1 MIKYLLT
8 IILLLATLLA
18 DTINVPEDFPTI
30 QGALNAANN
39 GDVIS
44 ISEGTYFESNINPN
58 GKTITITGEINDLG
72 EPLVTIDGEY
82 NGSVLNFV
90 VGYDYQT
97 SNTSIVENLIIKR
110 GSSSFS
116 GGGINAPH
124 GLTINNCI
132 FDDNRA
138 AYGAGVAFAGDN
150 NAMTTIQNC
159 VFKNQLEHSN
169 PNPWLV
175 HPELGSAINA
185 NGNMTITNCIFEN
198 NASLSIVVF
207 IGGTVLIDSC
217 IFNNHFDGG
226 TLIGLSQSSTDLTI
240 INSNLIDNDASP
252 ISISG
257 FSTALLENNLFR
269 NNTGTVSIMQSNATI
284 NQCQFEDTELW
295 IGEWDPINV
304 NIIDSEFCDN
314 GGDASSDSIEGPW
327 TDLGG
332 NSFSDVCEEGILGDI
347 NSDGIIN
354 VLDVV
359 MIVNIVLNN
368 GYNELA
374 DLNNDSI
381 INVLDI
387 VQVINIILN

>member
-8 IILLLATLLA
+8 ILLSLATLLS

-39 GDVIS
+39 DDVIM

-82 NGSVLNFV
+82 NESVLNFV
-90 VGYDYQT
+90 PGLDFT
-97 SNTSIVENLIIKR
+97 PNTSIVENLIIKR
-110 GSSSFS
+110 GSSSFT
-116 GGGINAPH
+116 GGGINAPQ

-138 AYGAGVAFAGDN
+138 VYGAGVAFNGDS
-150 NAMTTIQNC
+150 NAMSTIQNC
-159 VFKNQLEHSN
+159 IFKNQLEHSSSSEG
-169 PNPWLV
+169 LF
-175 HPELGSAINA
+175 HPELGSAVNA
-185 NGNMTITNCIFEN
+185 AGNMTITNCIFEN
-198 NASLSIVVF
+198 NASLSTVVF
-207 IGGTVLIDSC
+207 IGGTALIDSC

-226 TLIGLSQSSTDLTI
+226 TLIGLQGSTDLTI
-240 INSNLIDNDASP
+240 INSNLIDNDAYP

-284 NQCQFEDTELW
+284 NQCQFENTELW
-295 IGEWDPINV
+295 IGEFDPISV
-304 NIIDSEFCDN
+304 SISDSEFCDN
-314 GGDASSDSIEGPW
+314 GGDSASDSIEGPW
-327 TDLGG
+327 IDLGE
-332 NSFSDVCEEGILGDI
+332 NNFSDICEQVYLGDI
-347 NSDGIIN
+347 NADGIIN

-359 MIVNIVLNN
+359 VIVNIVLNN
-368 GYNELA
+368 EYNELA
-374 DLNNDSI
+374 DLNDDNI

-387 VQVINIILN
+387 VQIVNIILN

>member
-8 IILLLATLLA
+8 ILLSLATLLS

-39 GDVIS
+39 DDVIM

-82 NGSVLNFV
+82 NESVLNFV
-90 VGYDYQT
+90 PGLDFT
-97 SNTSIVENLIIKR
+97 PNTSIVENLIIKR
-110 GSSSFS
+110 GSSSFT
-116 GGGINAPH
+116 GGGINAPQ

-138 AYGAGVAFAGDN
+138 VYGAGVAFNGDS
-150 NAMTTIQNC
+150 NAMSTIQNC
-159 VFKNQLEHSN
+159 IFKNQLEHSSSSEG
-169 PNPWLV
+169 LF
-175 HPELGSAINA
+175 HPELGSAVNA
-185 NGNMTITNCIFEN
+185 AGNMTITNCIFEN
-198 NASLSIVVF
+198 NASLSTVVF
-207 IGGTVLIDSC
+207 IGGTALIDSC

-226 TLIGLSQSSTDLTI
+226 TLIGLQGSTDLTI
-240 INSNLIDNDASP
+240 INSNLIDNDAYP

-284 NQCQFEDTELW
+284 NQCQFENTELW
-295 IGEWDPINV
+295 IGEFDPISV
-304 NIIDSEFCDN
+304 SISDSEFCDN
-314 GGDASSDSIEGPW
+314 GGDSASDSIEGPW
-327 TDLGG
+327 IDLGE
-332 NSFSDVCEEGILGDI
+332 NNFSDICEEVYLGDI
-347 NSDGIIN
+347 NADGIIN

-359 MIVNIVLNN
+359 VIVNIVLNN
-368 GYNELA
+368 EYNELA
-374 DLNNDSI
+374 DLNDDNI

-387 VQVINIILN
+387 VQIVNIIIN

>member
-8 IILLLATLLA
+8 ILLSLATLLS

-39 GDVIS
+39 DDVIM

-82 NGSVLNFV
+82 NESVLNFV
-90 VGYDYQT
+90 PGLDFT
-97 SNTSIVENLIIKR
+97 PNTSIVENLIIKR
-110 GSSSFS
+110 GSSSFT
-116 GGGINAPH
+116 GGGINAPQ

-138 AYGAGVAFAGDN
+138 VYGAGVAFNGDS
-150 NAMTTIQNC
+150 NAMSTIQNC
-159 VFKNQLEHSN
+159 IFKNQLEHSSSSEG
-169 PNPWLV
+169 LF
-175 HPELGSAINA
+175 HPELGSAVNA
-185 NGNMTITNCIFEN
+185 AGNMTITNCIFEN
-198 NASLSIVVF
+198 NASLSTVVF
-207 IGGTVLIDSC
+207 IGGTALIDSC

-226 TLIGLSQSSTDLTI
+226 TLIGLQGSTDLTI
-240 INSNLIDNDASP
+240 INSNLIDNDAYP

-284 NQCQFEDTELW
+284 NQCQFENTELW
-295 IGEWDPINV
+295 IGEFDPISV
-304 NIIDSEFCDN
+304 SISDSEFCDN
-314 GGDASSDSIEGPW
+314 GGDSASDSIEGPW
-327 TDLGG
+327 IDLGE
-332 NSFSDVCEEGILGDI
+332 NNFRDICEEVNLGDI
-347 NSDGIIN
+347 NADGIIN

-359 MIVNIVLNN
+359 VIVNIVLNN
-368 GYNELA
+368 EYNELA
-374 DLNNDSI
+374 DLNDDNI

-387 VQVINIILN
+387 VQIVNIIIN

>member
-8 IILLLATLLA
+8 IILSLATLLS

-39 GDVIS
+39 DDVIM

-82 NGSVLNFV
+82 NESVLNFV
-90 VGYDYQT
+90 PGLDFT
-97 SNTSIVENLIIKR
+97 PNTSIVENLIIKR
-110 GSSSFS
+110 GSSSFT
-116 GGGINAPH
+116 GGGINAPQ

-138 AYGAGVAFAGDN
+138 VYGAGVAFNGDS
-150 NAMTTIQNC
+150 NAMSTIQNC
-159 VFKNQLEHSN
+159 IFKNQLEHSSSSEG
-169 PNPWLV
+169 LF
-175 HPELGSAINA
+175 HPELGSAVNA
-185 NGNMTITNCIFEN
+185 AGNMTITNCIFEN
-198 NASLSIVVF
+198 NASLSTVVF
-207 IGGTVLIDSC
+207 IGGTALIDSC

-226 TLIGLSQSSTDLTI
+226 TLIGLQGSTDLTI
-240 INSNLIDNDASP
+240 INSNLIDNDAYP

-284 NQCQFEDTELW
+284 NQCQFENTELW
-295 IGEWDPINV
+295 IGEFDPISV
-304 NIIDSEFCDN
+304 SISDSEFCDN
-314 GGDASSDSIEGPW
+314 GGDSASDSIEGPW
-327 TDLGG
+327 IDLGE
-332 NSFSDVCEEGILGDI
+332 NNFSDICEEVYLGDI
-347 NSDGIIN
+347 NADGIIN

-359 MIVNIVLNN
+359 VIVNIVLNN
-368 GYNELA
+368 EYNELA
-374 DLNNDSI
+374 DLNDDNI

-387 VQVINIILN
+387 VQIINIILN

>member
-8 IILLLATLLA
+8 ILLSLATLLS

-39 GDVIS
+39 DDVIM

-82 NGSVLNFV
+82 NESVLNFV
-90 VGYDYQT
+90 PGLDFT
-97 SNTSIVENLIIKR
+97 PNTSIVENLIIKR
-110 GSSSFS
+110 GSSSFT
-116 GGGINAPH
+116 GGGINAPQ

-138 AYGAGVAFAGDN
+138 VYGAGVAFNGDS
-150 NAMTTIQNC
+150 NAMSTIQNC
-159 VFKNQLEHSN
+159 IFKNQLEHSSSSEG
-169 PNPWLV
+169 LF
-175 HPELGSAINA
+175 HPELGSAVNA
-185 NGNMTITNCIFEN
+185 AGNMTITNCIFEN
-198 NASLSIVVF
+198 NASLSTVVF
-207 IGGTVLIDSC
+207 IGGTALIDSC

-226 TLIGLSQSSTDLTI
+226 TLIGLQGSTDLTI
-240 INSNLIDNDASP
+240 INSNLIDNDAYP

-284 NQCQFEDTELW
+284 NQCQFENTELW
-295 IGEWDPINV
+295 IGEFDPISV
-304 NIIDSEFCDN
+304 SISDSEFCDN
-314 GGDASSDSIEGPW
+314 GGDSASDSIEGPW
-327 TDLGG
+327 IDLGE
-332 NSFSDVCEEGILGDI
+332 NNFSDICEEVYLGDI
-347 NSDGIIN
+347 NADGIIN

-359 MIVNIVLNN
+359 VIVNIVLNN
-368 GYNELA
+368 EYNELA
-374 DLNNDSI
+374 DLNDDNI

-387 VQVINIILN
+387 VQIVNIILN

>member
-8 IILLLATLLA
+8 ILLSLATLLS

-39 GDVIS
+39 DDVIM

-82 NGSVLNFV
+82 NESVLNFV
-90 VGYDYQT
+90 PGLDFT
-97 SNTSIVENLIIKR
+97 PNTSIVENLIIKR
-110 GSSSFS
+110 GSSSFT
-116 GGGINAPH
+116 GGGINAPQ

-138 AYGAGVAFAGDN
+138 VYGAGVAFNGDS
-150 NAMTTIQNC
+150 NAMSTIQNC
-159 VFKNQLEHSN
+159 IFKNQLEHSSSSEG
-169 PNPWLV
+169 LF
-175 HPELGSAINA
+175 HPELGSAVNA
-185 NGNMTITNCIFEN
+185 AGNMTITNCIFEN
-198 NASLSIVVF
+198 NASLSTVVF
-207 IGGTVLIDSC
+207 IGGTALIDSC

-226 TLIGLSQSSTDLTI
+226 TLIGLQGSTDLTI
-240 INSNLIDNDASP
+240 INSNLIDNDAFP

-284 NQCQFEDTELW
+284 NQCQFENTELW
-295 IGEWDPINV
+295 IGEFDPISV
-304 NIIDSEFCDN
+304 SISDSEFCDN
-314 GGDASSDSIEGPW
+314 GGDSASDSIEGPW
-327 TDLGG
+327 IDLGE
-332 NSFSDVCEEGILGDI
+332 NNFSDICEEVYLGDI
-347 NSDGIIN
+347 NADGIIN

-359 MIVNIVLNN
+359 VIVNIVLNN
-368 GYNELA
+368 EYNELA
-374 DLNNDSI
+374 DLNDDNI

-387 VQVINIILN
+387 VQIVNIILN

>member
-8 IILLLATLLA
+8 ILLSFATLLS

-39 GDVIS
+39 DDVIM
-44 ISEGTYFESNINPN
+44 ISEGIYFESNINPN

-82 NGSVLNFV
+82 NESVLNFV
-90 VGYDYQT
+90 PGLDFT
-97 SNTSIVENLIIKR
+97 PNNSIVENLIIKR
-110 GSSSFS
+110 GSSSFT
-116 GGGINAPH
+116 GGGINAPQ

-138 AYGAGVAFAGDN
+138 VYGAGVAFNGDSN
-150 NAMTTIQNC
+150 TMSTIQNC
-159 VFKNQLEHSN
+159 IFKNQLEHSSFSEG
-169 PNPWLV
+169 LF
-175 HPELGSAINA
+175 HPELGSAIMG

-198 NASLSIVVF
+198 NASLSNVVF

-226 TLIGLSQSSTDLTI
+226 TLIGLQGSTDLTI
-240 INSNLIDNDASP
+240 INSNLIDNDAYP
-252 ISISG
+252 ISIAG

-284 NQCQFEDTELW
+284 NQCQFENTELW
-295 IGEWDPINV
+295 IGEFDPISV
-304 NIIDSEFCDN
+304 SISASEFCDN
-314 GGDASSDSIEGPW
+314 GGDSASDSIEGPW
-327 TDLGG
+327 IDLGE
-332 NSFSDVCEEGILGDI
+332 NNFSDICEEVYLGDI
-347 NSDGIIN
+347 NADGFIN

-359 MIVNIVLNN
+359 VIVNIVLNN
-368 GYNELA
+368 EYNQLA
-374 DLNNDSI
+374 DLNDDNI

-387 VQVINIILN
+387 VQIVNIILN